1 MIATTLTANC
11 WCVGQPTSAKY
22 VNNPQQILY
31 NLPVSIIISIHML
44 NNRFTVKNKYL
55 SCLNFYP
62 SFSWIQG
69 NYFQED
75 GEGTC
80 HCELRGM

>member
-44 NNRFTVKNKYL
+44 NNRFTVKKQIFIM
-55 SCLNFYP
+55 SECSTFIP
-62 SFSWIQG
+62 PFHGSK
-69 NYFQED
+69 
-75 GEGTC
+75 
-80 HCELRGM
+80 